1 MTTKSTRSI
10 TSRRMSARVMYRLS
24 TVSYN
29 RLFGY
34 FLIVRGSLMEG
45 PSLWVVVAPS
55 LVPGRLDIPYYIGTA
70 NRNGKPWGF
79 PLRHGSPPERAPAA
93 RHGTGPDP
101 NGRRPTRARFG
112 VTRA

>member
-10 TSRRMSARVMYRLS
+10 TSRRMSARGMYRLS

-34 FLIVRGSLMEG
+34 FLMVRGSLIAG

-70 NRNGKPWGF
+70 NPTRKPWGF
-79 PLRHGSPPERAPAA
+79 SLRHGRPAERAPAA
-93 RHGTGPDP
+93 RHETGADP
-101 NGRRPTRARFG
+101 SERRPTRALVG

>member
-1 MTTKSTRSI
+1 MTTKSTRSS
-10 TSRRMSARVMYRLS
+10 TSRRMAARGMYRLS

-34 FLIVRGSLMEG
+34 FLMVRGSLMAG

-55 LVPGRLDIPYYIGTA
+55 LVQGVSIYHITSAPRTQL
-70 NRNGKPWGF
+70 GKRGA
-79 PLRHGSPPERAPAA
+79 ERRPAA
-93 RHGTGPDP
+93 RHGPGPDP
-101 NGRRPTRARFG
+101 NERAPSRVPFG

>member
-34 FLIVRGSLMEG
+34 FLIVRGSLMTG
-45 PSLWVVVAPS
+45 PSLWVVAPS
-55 LVPGRLDIPYYIGTA
+55 LVQGVCTYHITLAPRTQLGKATLLLSGMTCGPSAHLPHALEPVQIPMSASPIEHRLG
-70 NRNGKPWGF
+70 
-79 PLRHGSPPERAPAA
+79 
-93 RHGTGPDP
+93 
-101 NGRRPTRARFG
+101 
-112 VTRA
+112 